1 MRILPTLRGQLVLV
15 LVGALVVGLLL
26 VGFTSVVLLSR
37 SLIERTDDRLVEMS
51 RPWEEGRHPPPDPLR
66 TGVDPGDGPGRG
78 ELPTDFRVVIFDP
91 GGDQLGGMIG
101 ETEGDQGGPL
111 LRNAAHRPEIATV
124 PDRAGGS
131 DWRVRTVTL
140 PNGRFVVLA
149 LSLANGE
156 ATVRQLVMIEL
167 AVGGV
172 VLLVLAGVAAVT
184 VRLSLRPLNRIE
196 HTADAIAAGQ
206 LDRRVPDQDP
216 RTETGRLGKALNTM
230 LERLVDALQQREQ
243 SEYRLRRFIAD
254 ASHELRTPLTSIRG
268 FAELY
273 RRSDQHR
280 QEDVRLMMQRIESE
294 AVRMGGLVDD
304 LLLLARL
311 DRERTIDLV
320 DLDVVPLVQD
330 VVHDGRARDPERE
343 IALRSP
349 PRPLRVLGDGA
360 RLRQVLTNLVNNALV
375 HTPPGSPITVE
386 VSPGPVGGHA
396 LAAAGAQLPP
406 GTAVAVVSVADS
418 GPGISPE
425 HASRIFDRF
434 YRVDDGRH
442 RAAGGTGLGLAI
454 TAAIAE
460 AHNGRVE
467 LHANPGGGSTFRLLI
482 PLT

>member
-1 MRILPTLRGQLVLV
+1 MRIFRTLRGQLVLA
-15 LVGALVVGLLL
+15 LVGALVVGLVLM
-26 VGFTSVVLLSR
+26 GFTSVALLSR
-37 SLIERTDDRLVEMS
+37 SLVDRTDDRLVELS

-66 TGVDPGDGPGRG
+66 GPDVQDGPGRG
-78 ELPTDFRVVIFDP
+78 ELPTDFRVVIFDS
-91 GGDQLGGMIG
+91 GGGQVGAMLGQS
-101 ETEGDQGGPL
+101 EGDQGGPA
-111 LRNAAHRPEIATV
+111 LRDAAHRPDITTV

-131 DWRVRTVTL
+131 DWRVRTIML
-140 PNGRFVVLA
+140 PNGRYVVLA
-149 LSLANGE
+149 LSLGNVE
-156 ATVRQLVMIEL
+156 ATVRQLVTIEL
-167 AVGGV
+167 VVGAIV
-172 VLLVLAGVAAVT
+172 LVLLAAGAAAT
-184 VRLSLRPLNRIE
+184 VRWSLRPLNRIE

-230 LERLVDALQQREQ
+230 LGRLVDALQQREQ
-243 SEYRLRRFIAD
+243 SEHRLRRFIAD

-280 QEDVRLMMQRIESE
+280 PEDVRTMMHRIESE
-294 AVRMGGLVDD
+294 AVRMGGLVED

-320 DLDVVPLVQD
+320 DLDLVPLVHD
-330 VVHDGRARDPERE
+330 VVDDGRVRDPERE
-343 IALRSP
+343 ITLRSP
-349 PRPLRVLGDGA
+349 QRALRVLGDGA

-375 HTPPGSPITVE
+375 HTPPRSPITVE
-386 VSPGPVGGHA
+386 VSHGSVGGYA
-396 LAAAGAQLPP
+396 LAAAGAELPP
-406 GTAVAVVSVADS
+406 GTAVAMVSVTDS
-418 GPGISPE
+418 GPGIPPE

-467 LHANPGGGSTFRLLI
+467 LHANPNGGSAFRLLI